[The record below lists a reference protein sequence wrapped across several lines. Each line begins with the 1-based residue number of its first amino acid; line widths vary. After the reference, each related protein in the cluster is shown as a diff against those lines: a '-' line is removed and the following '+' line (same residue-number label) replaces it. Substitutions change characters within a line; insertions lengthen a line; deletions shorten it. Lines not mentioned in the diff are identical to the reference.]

1 LSAISVN
8 LSARPHLLLNVS
20 EGPRAANKPDIRHR
34 FVGVRWINCM
44 LNKAIVDGHMLLDE
58 SARCT
63 DVEDDRHQVLLYA
76 MPPDFPIEQA
86 LGHGIT

>member
-1 LSAISVN
+1 
-8 LSARPHLLLNVS
+8 
-20 EGPRAANKPDIRHR
+20 
-34 FVGVRWINCM
+34 M
-44 LNKAIVDGHMLLDE
+44 LNKAIVEGHMLLDE

-63 DVEDDRHQVLLYA
+63 DVRDDRLQAWLYA